1 VELRNR
7 TRLLWVVLASWKK
20 TSNPCEF
27 PWKGIDSMNR
37 GLVNESIE
45 IQGTGHVS
53 FILPTRPSAV
63 NASSLQ
69 HQDGSRVAVRKTVMW
84 KFGKKL

>member
-1 VELRNR
+1 
-7 TRLLWVVLASWKK
+7 
-20 TSNPCEF
+20 
-27 PWKGIDSMNR
+27 MNR